1 MSNRW
6 ILGGIDFDNRS
17 VNIFM
22 NEFKK
27 NCIMGKKIASK
38 LKMLAEKSMV
48 EGDKYLIKFEG
59 NFKILIF
66 NHPSVAK
73 LSYIDFVGLD

>member
-1 MSNRW
+1 LSNRW

-66 NHPSVAK
+66 NPPSVAK

>member
-66 NHPSVAK
+66 NPPSVAK